1 MAWTIE
7 LSSRAEKDFARIPT
21 DQQALIRQSF
31 ERMAD
36 DLFSGKVKAL
46 KGKEW
51 KGVYGRTV
59 GRWRVFFLPRYA
71 ERVAHIVTIRLR
83 TEKTYR

>member
-7 LSSRAEKDFARIPT
+7 LSARAKKELANISH
-21 DQQALIRQSF
+21 DQQDLIEGAF
-31 ERMAD
+31 ERMKENP
-36 DLFSGKVKAL
+36 FFGKVTPL

-51 KGVYGRTV
+51 KGVYRRTV
-59 GRWRVFFLPRYA
+59 GRWRLFILPRYS

-83 TEKTYR
+83 NEKTYR